1 MLFISIEQNIKT
13 RFSFFVKN
21 EKEKEC
27 FLKKNHFN
35 YKHNLY
41 LIDVLSPHIYFHII
55 FISFYFHIETKY
67 LHGVFHFQ
75 FSI

>member
-1 MLFISIEQNIKT
+1 MLFISIEQNIKS

-41 LIDVLSPHIYFHII
+41 LIDVLSPHIYI
-55 FISFYFHIETKY
+55 FISKQNIYTEYFIFNFPFEEK
-67 LHGVFHFQ
+67 
-75 FSI
+75 